1 MFCRNCGQKLADGDK
16 FCSSCGAKTILADDN
31 NKIEGNSQSAETAAS
46 HPQTEN
52 KTDVG
57 EPLFEPFDF
66 KSFDFGFDL
75 DSETE
80 KKDQLG
86 QEEVKKVVPPV
97 EEFDWN
103 IHTFPGMGVEKTEDI
118 DFNWSMSPDDIPDE
132 TTAVKES
139 EPVAETQLEPE
150 IFAPQENNW
159 KSAEP
164 AAAMSAASTVES
176 EKAHASSLEEELF
189 GDLDEKTDEMR
200 KQSEEIDKFFTFH
213 KKNEEFQKL
222 LDQEYEKIKSGNILS
237 DEMNTASVTSEEK
250 FAARKPEDPM
260 EELFASEGVVKGYE
274 PKPVQS
280 DVLERIE
287 AAEAEKKARE
297 DAARLIEEEKRKAK
311 EEAERKVREEE
322 EELAKAQ
329 AAEEAAR
336 RRLEEEAKRLAD
348 ARAAQEAA
356 EREMER
362 AAARGGAVSLDDM
375 QMEAEKAKQAEEEK
389 AKVQTET
396 NAEVP
401 TEQAIHSSEME
412 EARKAFFGQD
422 DSQKN
427 VSEPEITEEGGEKPE
442 KTKPV
447 DKAAILAG
455 MATASEMVQRDRA
468 YAAAEA
474 AAKAA
479 AQADGALN
487 QESIELP
494 DFLGHLEDVESPQ
507 EAQVE
512 EPLKAVESPVET
524 SETLEE
530 IQELQD
536 LSELS
541 LGEDVLQPEAQE
553 LQMEEGT
560 QADIGAQSAE
570 DLGEIPA
577 ELFSVEDLLQEDPQ
591 AEVQESAQESV
602 TDATIIMTEDSVGDI
617 LNNQT
622 TAETG
627 KKVSDE
633 TMVFPADYNPAE
645 DINEAIEE
653 EQKKE
658 EMLHFADA
666 EDEDEDE
673 DEKGGKGRIVLK
685 VCLVILIILLVM
697 EIAGVVV
704 KIAAPTSGAAKFID
718 SQLNKVIHLFSGDED
733 TEYSVFAANE
743 EIRTKPLEDKT
754 ALIKEEMDK
763 NKDGNI
769 QAIEYNKELKFDP
782 DGNYENSD
790 LRLTQALSDVTWYKD
805 AENKQVYYDQA
816 IVGTV
821 IAYDSQKVNL
831 LNHNDPSVLNLM
843 KTGTDLYKELKA
855 EDGGDNMSI
864 ETLQIGE
871 IRQAGSSYFVWVSE
885 EIKDSQ
891 NGNTT
896 EKKIYEL
903 ETAGESMKIVNSY
916 QL

>member
-16 FCSSCGAKTILADDN
+16 FCSSCGAKTILADDE
-31 NKIEGNSQSAETAAS
+31 NKIERVSQNTETAAS
-46 HPQTEN
+46 QPQAEN
-52 KTDVG
+52 KAEVS

-75 DSETE
+75 DTDTE
-80 KKDQLG
+80 KKESETA

-118 DFNWSMSPDDIPDE
+118 DFNWSMSPDEVPDE
-132 TTAVKES
+132 KAPAKEPAAR
-139 EPVAETQLEPE
+139 EEAQAEPE
-150 IFAPQENNW
+150 FFASQENAW

-164 AAAMSAASTVES
+164 ADTPAAGAAEP
-176 EKAHASSLEEELF
+176 EKAPASSLEEELF
-189 GDLDEKTDEMR
+189 GGLDSKADETR

-237 DEMNTASVTSEEK
+237 DEMDTAAAASEEK
-250 FAARKPEDPM
+250 FAARQPEDPM

-274 PKPVQS
+274 PKPVES

-297 DAARLIEEEKRKAK
+297 EAARLIEEEKRKAK

-356 EREMER
+356 QREMER
-362 AAARGGAVSLDDM
+362 AAARGGEISLDDM
-375 QMEAEKAKQAEEEK
+375 QLEAEKAKQAEEEK
-389 AKVQTET
+389 ARLQAGE
-396 NAEVP
+396 NSNP
-401 TEQAIHSSEME
+401 QTEQAVHVSEME

-422 DSQKN
+422 ANQETAP
-427 VSEPEITEEGGEKPE
+427 EPDEAEEAEKPE

-479 AQADGALN
+479 EQAESAPS

-494 DFLGHLEDVESPQ
+494 DFLGHLEDVETPQ
-507 EAQVE
+507 PVQAQEIE
-512 EPLKAVESPVET
+512 EPEEISFTVET
-524 SETLEE
+524 ETPEPVEE
-530 IQELQD
+530 IQDLQD
-536 LSELS
+536 LQDFS
-541 LGEDVLQPEAQE
+541 LIDETPQPAA
-553 LQMEEGT
+553 EEP
-560 QADIGAQSAE
+560 QSAE
-570 DLGEIPA
+570 ELGEIPT
-577 ELFSVEDLLQEDPQ
+577 ELFSVEDLLQEEQQDA
-591 AEVQESAQESV
+591 AEAPAQETVS
-602 TDATIIMTEDSVGDI
+602 DATLVMTEDSVADI
-617 LNNQT
+617 LNGGP
-622 TAETG
+622 AGEEP
-627 KKVSDE
+627 KVTDN
-633 TMVFPADYNPAE
+633 TMVFPADYNTAE
-645 DINEAIEE
+645 DINEAIKE
-653 EQKKE
+653 EQKKD
-658 EMLHFADA
+658 EMIHFADP

-673 DEKGGKGRIVLK
+673 EEEKGGKGRIVLK

-743 EIRTKPLEDKT
+743 DIRTEPLEDKT
-754 ALIKEEMDK
+754 SLIKEEMGK

-769 QAIEYNKELKFDP
+769 QSIEYNKNLKFDP
-782 DGNYENSD
+782 DGQYENSD
-790 LRLTQALSDVTWYKD
+790 IRLTQSLADVTWYKD

-816 IVGTV
+816 IVGAV

-831 LNHNDPSVLNLM
+831 LNNNDTTVLNLM
-843 KTGTDLYKELKA
+843 KKGTDLYKEVKA
-855 EDGGDNMSI
+855 EAGNGNSTAI

-871 IRQAGSSYFVWVSE
+871 IRQAGTSYFVWVSE
-885 EIKDSQ
+885 KIKDSQ
-891 NGNTT
+891 NGSATD
-896 EKKIYEL
+896 KKIYEM
-903 ETAGESMKIVNSY
+903 EAAGESMRIVNSY
-916 QL
+916 DL